1 MAYRNMQ
8 ECLVDLEAHGH
19 LKRIDAEV
27 DPYLELAAIQ
37 RRAFRANAP
46 ALLFTRVKGTS
57 FPMLCNLFGTRERLH
72 YIFRASM
79 PAVQAVLAAK
89 ADPALALKKPWRS
102 LAAVPGLWRMLP
114 RTRRAGTGEGV
125 PVLARRCA
133 PSDLPLLTCWPMD
146 GGAFITLPLVY
157 TEDPEKTGAD
167 AANLGM
173 YRVQQSG
180 NSYAPDEMGMHY
192 QIHRGIGVH
201 HAHALAAG
209 RPLPVHVY
217 VGGPPSLTVAAVMPL
232 PEGLSE
238 LRFAG
243 LLGGRRME
251 LAQVNGL
258 PLPVLAEADFCIS
271 GHIMPGLKPEG
282 PFGDHVGYYSLT
294 HDFPVLKVDAV
305 YHRQGA
311 VWPFTAVGRPPQ
323 EDTVFGDFIH
333 ELTSSLV
340 PQVFQGVRE
349 VHAVDAAGV
358 HPLLLALGSERYT
371 PYEAG
376 RRPRELLTAAL
387 HLLGTTQTALA
398 KYVLVAAHEDAPG
411 LSARHTSE
419 FLRHMLERTDFSRDL
434 HFITH
439 STNDTLDY
447 TGLGL
452 NEGSKLIW
460 ASAGEK
466 RRSLGQEL
474 TGPAADMPL
483 LPEGFGDVR
492 LAGPGMLVVRGPAHA
507 LERNQQDPA
516 VEALAQALAQWAGRE
531 AFPLV
536 LVVDDAVF
544 CAESMDNFL
553 WVAFT
558 RSDPA
563 TDVYG
568 ACAQTR
574 AKHWSCEAPLIMDAR
589 LKPFHAPPLEEDP
602 ATTRRVDALA
612 APGGP
617 LHGYI

>member
-1 MAYRNMQ
+1 MSYRNMQ
-8 ECLVDLEAHGH
+8 ECLADLEAHGH

-27 DPYLELAAIQ
+27 DPCLELAAIQ

-72 YIFRASM
+72 YIFRDSL
-79 PAVQAVLAAK
+79 PAVHAVLAAK
-89 ADPALALKKPWRS
+89 ADPAAALKNPWRS

-125 PVLARRCA
+125 PVLVRRCTPA
-133 PSDLPLLTCWPMD
+133 DLPRLTCWPMD

-157 TEDPEKTGAD
+157 TEDPEKPGTD
-167 AANLGM
+167 ASNLGM

-180 NSYAPDEMGMHY
+180 NAYAPDEMGLHY

-243 LLGGRRME
+243 LLGGRRMD
-251 LAQVNGL
+251 LARVDGL

-271 GHIMPGLKPEG
+271 GHVLPGLKPEG

-294 HDFPVLKVDAV
+294 HDFPVFRVDAV
-305 YHRQGA
+305 YHREGA

-333 ELTSSLV
+333 ELTGPLV

-411 LSARHTSE
+411 LSARHAPE
-419 FLRHMLERTDFSRDL
+419 FLRHMLERADFSRDL

-466 RRSLGQEL
+466 RRTLGLEL
-474 TGPAADMPL
+474 TGPAADMPS

-492 LAGPGMLVVRGPAHA
+492 LVGPGMLVVRGPAHA
-507 LERNQQDPA
+507 LGRNQQDPG
-516 VEALAQALAQWAGRE
+516 VEALAQALARWPGRE

-536 LVVDDAVF
+536 LVVDDADF
-544 CAESMDNFL
+544 CAENMDNFL

-568 ACAQTR
+568 ARAQTR
-574 AKHWSCEAPLIMDAR
+574 AKHWSCEAPLVMDAR

-602 ATTRRVDALA
+602 AITRRVDALA